1 MSSNKRNRRPNRLI
15 NATSPYLLQHA
26 YNPVDWYPWGEE
38 ALARAKAEDK
48 PILLSVG
55 YAACHWCH
63 VMEHESF
70 EDEETAALM
79 NQHFINVKV
88 DREER
93 PDIDAI
99 YMTAVQ
105 AMTGSGGWPMT
116 VFLTPDG
123 VPFFAGTYFPP
134 EDRWQ
139 MPSFRRVLRSVAEA
153 YASRRNEL
161 LARGRELVERM
172 REAISMHMPGGTL
185 TPAVL
190 DAAFIGLQQAFDPAF
205 GGFGRAPKFPQPMTL
220 EFLLRYAVRTGRG
233 MEMLEMT
240 LRRMAEGGMYDQLG
254 GGFHRYSVDA
264 QWLVPH
270 FEKMLYD
277 NALLA
282 RVYLETFQATGN
294 AFYRRIA
301 GETLDY
307 MLREMHHPEGGFFS
321 TQDADSLPTPDAT
334 HKHEGAFFVWTPA
347 EIREALG
354 TDAIVFS
361 ALYGVTDQGNFE
373 GKNILHVRRSPA
385 EVARV
390 MGMPVEQV
398 ETIASRGRR
407 ILFEVR
413 QRRPMPELDDKVL
426 TAWNGMAIRA
436 FALGAVAL
444 DREDYRI
451 AAVRCA
457 RFVLTNL
464 RRADGELLRSWRRG
478 VANPT
483 PAFLEDYALL
493 ADGLLA
499 LYEATFDPHWLLE
512 ARVLADSLL
521 ERFWDEGIG
530 GFYDTGKNH
539 EQLVIRPRDTGD
551 NATPSG
557 SSAAVDVLLRLA
569 LIFDEARYRE
579 RALRVLESMVP
590 VMQRYPTGFGRY
602 LAAAEFALGQP
613 HEIALIGNPED
624 ADTQALA
631 AVVLKPFLPNRV
643 IVLARP
649 GEDPPRIPSPLL
661 SGRGQ
666 IDGKATAYVC
676 QNYACQLPVT
686 EPSALEAQVR
696 GRQSR

>member
-1 MSSNKRNRRPNRLI
+1 MSNTERNRRPNRLI
-15 NATSPYLLQHA
+15 NETSPYLLQHA

-38 ALARAKAEDK
+38 AFARAKAEDK

-79 NQHFINVKV
+79 NQYFINVKV

-93 PDIDAI
+93 PDVDSI

-105 AMTGSGGWPMT
+105 ALTGSGGWPMT

-123 VPFFAGTYFPP
+123 EPFFAGTYFPP

-153 YASRRNEL
+153 YATRRDEL

-172 REAISMHMPGGTL
+172 REAASMRVPGNAL

-190 DAAFIGLQQAFDPAF
+190 DSAFVGLQQAFDPEY

-233 MEMLEMT
+233 MEMLEKT
-240 LRRMAEGGMYDQLG
+240 LRAMAEGGIYDQLG

-301 GETLDY
+301 GETLEY
-307 MLREMHHPEGGFFS
+307 LLREMQHPEGGFYS

-354 TDAIVFS
+354 ADATVFS
-361 ALYGVTDQGNFE
+361 ALYGVTERGNFE
-373 GKNILHVRRSPA
+373 GKNILRARRSPT

-390 MGMPVEQV
+390 MGMPVERV
-398 ETIASRGRR
+398 ETIAERGRR
-407 ILFEVR
+407 VLFEVR
-413 QRRPMPELDDKVL
+413 QRRPKPELDDKVL
-426 TAWNGMAIRA
+426 TAWNGMALRA
-436 FALGAVAL
+436 FALGAVVL
-444 DREDYRI
+444 DREEYRA

-457 RFVLTNL
+457 EFILCEL
-464 RRADGELLRSWRRG
+464 RRADGELLRSWRQG
-478 VANPT
+478 VASPT

-499 LYEATFDPHWLLE
+499 LYEATFDPRWLLE
-512 ARVLADSLL
+512 ARRLADMLL
-521 ERFWDEGIG
+521 ERFWDDGIG
-530 GFYDTGKNH
+530 GFYDTGPQH
-539 EQLVIRPRDTGD
+539 ERLVIRPRDTGD

-557 SSAAVDVLLRLA
+557 SSAAADVLLRLA
-569 LIFDEARYRE
+569 LIFDEPRYRE
-579 RALRVLESMVP
+579 RALTVLGSMVP
-590 VMQRYPTGFGRY
+590 FMQRYPTGFGRY
-602 LAAAEFALGQP
+602 LAAAEFALSQP
-613 HEIALIGNPED
+613 HEIALIGDPD
-624 ADTQALA
+624 AADTRALA
-631 AVVLKPFLPNRV
+631 AVALKPFLPNRV

-661 SGRGQ
+661 AGRGQ
-666 IDGKATAYVC
+666 INGKATAYVC

-686 EPSALEAQVR
+686 EPADLEAQLR
-696 GRQSR
+696 R

>member
-1 MSSNKRNRRPNRLI
+1 
-15 NATSPYLLQHA
+15 
-26 YNPVDWYPWGEE
+26 
-38 ALARAKAEDK
+38 
-48 PILLSVG
+48 
-55 YAACHWCH
+55 
-63 VMEHESF
+63 
-70 EDEETAALM
+70 M
-79 NQHFINVKV
+79 NQYFINVKV

-93 PDIDAI
+93 PDIDSI

-153 YASRRNEL
+153 YISRRSEL
-161 LARGRELVERM
+161 LARGRDLVERM
-172 REAISMHMPGGTL
+172 REAISTHMPDGAL

-190 DAAFIGLQQAFDPAF
+190 DAAFIGLQQTFDPAF

-233 MEMLEMT
+233 MEMLEKT
-240 LRRMAEGGMYDQLG
+240 LRAMAEGGMYDQLG

-301 GETLDY
+301 EETLEY
-307 MLREMHHPEGGFFS
+307 MLREMRHPEGGFYS
-321 TQDADSLPTPDAT
+321 TQDADSLPAPDAS

-347 EIREALG
+347 EVREALG
-354 TDAIVFS
+354 ADATVFS
-361 ALYGVTDQGNFE
+361 ALYGVTEQGNFE

-390 MGMPVEQV
+390 MGMPIERI
-398 ETIASRGRR
+398 EEIAARGRR
-407 ILFEVR
+407 ILFAVR

-426 TAWNGMAIRA
+426 TAWNGMALRS
-436 FALGAVAL
+436 FALGAVVL
-444 DREDYRI
+444 DREEYRA

-457 RFVLTNL
+457 EFVLTNP
-464 RRADGELLRSWRRG
+464 RRADGELLRSWRNG

-499 LYEATFDPHWLLE
+499 LYEATFDPRWLLE
-512 ARVLADSLL
+512 ARSLADALL
-521 ERFWDEGIG
+521 ERFWDDGVG

-539 EQLVIRPRDTGD
+539 EQLVVRPRDTGD

-557 SSAAVDVLLRLA
+557 SSTAADVLLRLA
-569 LIFDEARYRE
+569 LIFDEPRYRE
-579 RALRVLESMVP
+579 QAMKVMGAMVP
-590 VMQRYPTGFGRY
+590 LMQQYPTGFGRY
-602 LAAAEFALGQP
+602 LAAAEFALSQP
-613 HEIALIGNPED
+613 REIALIGEPD
-624 ADTQALA
+624 AAETRALL
-631 AVVLKPFLPNRV
+631 AVVLKPFMPDRV
-643 IVLARP
+643 IALARP
-649 GEDPPRIPSPLL
+649 GEHPPRIPSPLL
-661 SGRGQ
+661 VGRAP

-686 EPSALEAQVR
+686 DPSALEAQL
-696 GRQSR
+696 RQ

>member
-1 MSSNKRNRRPNRLI
+1 MSNTERASRPNRLI
-15 NATSPYLLQHA
+15 NETSPYLLQHA

-38 ALARAKAEDK
+38 AFARAKAEDK

-70 EDEETAALM
+70 EDEATAALM
-79 NQHFINVKV
+79 NRYFVNVKV

-93 PDIDAI
+93 PDVDSI

-105 AMTGSGGWPMT
+105 ALTGSGGWPMT

-123 VPFFAGTYFPP
+123 EPFFAGTYFPP
-134 EDRWQ
+134 DDRWQ
-139 MPSFRRVLRSVAEA
+139 MPSFQRVLRSVAEA
-153 YASRRNEL
+153 YATRRGDL
-161 LARGRELVERM
+161 LARGRDLVERM
-172 REAISMHMPGGTL
+172 REAARMQMPGGAL

-190 DAAFIGLQQAFDPAF
+190 DAAFVGLQQAFDPEY

-233 MEMLEMT
+233 MEMLEKT
-240 LRRMAEGGMYDQLG
+240 LRAMAEGGMYDQIG

-294 AFYRRIA
+294 PFYRRIA
-301 GETLDY
+301 EETLEY
-307 MLREMHHPEGGFFS
+307 MLREMQHPEGGFFS

-354 TDAIVFS
+354 ADATVFA
-361 ALYGVTDQGNFE
+361 ALYGVTERGNFE
-373 GKNILHVRRSPA
+373 GKNILHVRRSPVEA
-385 EVARV
+385 ARV
-390 MGMPVEQV
+390 MGMPVERV
-398 ETIASRGRR
+398 EAIAAHGRR
-407 ILFEVR
+407 VLFEVR
-413 QRRPMPELDDKVL
+413 QRRPKPELDDKIL
-426 TAWNGMAIRA
+426 TAWNGMALRA
-436 FALGAVAL
+436 FALGAVVL
-444 DREDYRI
+444 DREEYRT

-457 RFVLTNL
+457 EFLLRAL

-483 PAFLEDYALL
+483 PAFLEDYVLL

-499 LYEATFDPHWLLE
+499 LYEATFEPRWLLE
-512 ARVLADSLL
+512 ARSLADGLL
-521 ERFWDEGIG
+521 ERFWDDGIG
-530 GFYDTGKNH
+530 GFYDTGAHH

-557 SSAAVDVLLRLA
+557 SSAAADILLRLA
-569 LIFDEARYRE
+569 LIFDEPRYRE
-579 RALRVLESMVP
+579 RALTVLSAMVP
-590 VMQRYPTGFGRY
+590 FMERYPTGFGRY
-602 LAAAEFALGQP
+602 LAAAEFALSRP
-613 HEIALIGNPED
+613 REIALIGD
-624 ADTQALA
+624 RDAADTRALA
-631 AVVLKPFLPNRV
+631 AVALKPFLPNRV
-643 IVLARP
+643 VVQASP

-661 SGRGQ
+661 AGRGQ
-666 IDGKATAYVC
+666 VDGRATAYVC
-676 QNYACQLPVT
+676 QQYACQLPVT
-686 EPSALEAQVR
+686 EPADLEAQLR
-696 GRQSR
+696 S

>member
-1 MSSNKRNRRPNRLI
+1 MANSERTRRPNRLI
-15 NATSPYLLQHA
+15 NETSPYLLQHA
-26 YNPVDWYPWGEE
+26 YNPVDWHPWGEE
-38 ALARAKAEDK
+38 AFARAKAEDK

-70 EDEETAALM
+70 EDDETAALM
-79 NQHFINVKV
+79 NQYFVNVKV

-93 PDIDAI
+93 PDVDSI

-105 AMTGSGGWPMT
+105 ALTGSGGWPMT

-123 VPFFAGTYFPP
+123 APFFAGTYFPP

-153 YASRRNEL
+153 YATRRDDL
-161 LARGRELVERM
+161 LARGRDLVDRM
-172 REAISMHMPGGTL
+172 RAAASMQMPGGML

-190 DAAFIGLQQAFDPAF
+190 DAAFVGLQRSFDPAH
-205 GGFGRAPKFPQPMTL
+205 GGFGDAPKFPQPMTL

-233 MEMLEMT
+233 MEMLEKT
-240 LRRMAEGGMYDQLG
+240 LRAMAEGGMYDQIG

-277 NALLA
+277 NALLT
-282 RVYLETFQATGN
+282 RVYLEAFQATGN
-294 AFYRRIA
+294 TFYRRIA
-301 GETLDY
+301 GETLEY
-307 MLREMHHPEGGFFS
+307 MLREMQHPDGGFFS

-354 TDAIVFS
+354 ADATVFA
-361 ALYGVTDQGNFE
+361 ALYGVTERGNFE
-373 GKNILHVRRSPA
+373 GKNILHVRRSSA
-385 EVARV
+385 EAARV
-390 MGMPVEQV
+390 MGMPVERV
-398 ETIASRGRR
+398 EAIAERGRR
-407 ILFEVR
+407 VLFEVR
-413 QRRPMPELDDKVL
+413 QRRPKPDLDDKVL
-426 TAWNGMAIRA
+426 TAWNGMALRA
-436 FALGAVAL
+436 FALGSVVL
-444 DREDYRI
+444 DREEYRT

-457 RFVLTNL
+457 EFILREL
-464 RRADGELLRSWRRG
+464 RRADGELLRSWRQG

-499 LYEATFDPHWLLE
+499 LYEATFDSRWLLE
-512 ARVLADSLL
+512 ARALADALL
-521 ERFWDEGIG
+521 ERFWDDSIG
-530 GFYDTGKNH
+530 GFYDTGSHH

-557 SSAAVDVLLRLA
+557 GSAAADLLLRLA
-569 LIFDEARYRE
+569 LIFDEPRYRK
-579 RALRVLESMVP
+579 RALTVLGAMVP
-590 VMQRYPTGFGRY
+590 FMERYPTGFGRY
-602 LAAAEFALGQP
+602 LAAAEFALSQP
-613 HEIALIGNPED
+613 REIALLGDPESD
-624 ADTQALA
+624 DTRALA
-631 AVVLKPFLPNRV
+631 AVALKPFLPNRV

-649 GEDPPRIPSPLL
+649 GENPPRIPSPLL
-661 SGRGQ
+661 AGRGP

-686 EPSALEAQVR
+686 TPADLAAQL
-696 GRQSR
+696 QQ